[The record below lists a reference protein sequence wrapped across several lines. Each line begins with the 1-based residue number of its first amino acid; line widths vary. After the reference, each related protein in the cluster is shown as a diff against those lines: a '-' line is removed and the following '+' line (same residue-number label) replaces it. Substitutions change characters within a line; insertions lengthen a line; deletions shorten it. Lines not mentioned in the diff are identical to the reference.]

1 MDMQDLIDQFNNG
14 KTDFVKNYFNDTET
28 FFKVLYKRGLL
39 DEVDTEDYQNE
50 LLLIY
55 YEYEE
60 EKFWEEVLNY
70 LSDVELVNGKPYL
83 IVSDRGELSELFCDN
98 NRNSL
103 SKDTVELILSGE
115 YGDYGWNN

>member
-14 KTDFVKNYFNDTET
+14 ETDFVENYFNDAET

-55 YEYEE
+55 YEYEK
-60 EKFWEEVLNY
+60 EKFWEEVLKY
-70 LSDVELVNGKPYL
+70 LGDVELVNGKPYL
-83 IVSDRGELSELFCDN
+83 IVSDRGELSELFCDSN
-98 NRNSL
+98 ITVRLCLYIPLPPRKVNRKVSL
-103 SKDTVELILSGE
+103 
-115 YGDYGWNN
+115 